1 MEELPVAQF
10 GPMRLSDSETLA
22 PRRVALA
29 FLTLGVM
36 LVGCSRD
43 RSPSSAATPAD
54 PVAPAA
60 PVERVVNLYNWFE
73 YISPEVLEAFTAET
87 GIRVNLDTFD
97 SAEMLEARLLAGRSG
112 YDVVVTNGNF
122 LQRQI
127 ASGVFGK
134 LDRGR
139 LSGLANLDPTFT
151 AQMATYDSG
160 NAYAVGYNFGSVGI
174 GYDSKEVAARTGNA
188 TVDSWGLVYDP
199 AQASRVADC
208 GITIIDS
215 PTDVVP
221 TVLAY
226 LGKDPNSQVP
236 ADLEA
241 AGDVLMGI
249 RPYVRRIDSAS
260 IYEDL
265 PGGEVCVVVGWN
277 GIVVGGQER
286 ARDLKDGPDL
296 RYVVPREGSII
307 WFDAFTIPAD
317 APHPEEAHALI
328 DFMLRPESAARNVSA
343 THYGSVNAKAT
354 PLVEPRL
361 RDNPAVYPSAEELSR
376 LVPQRMLSPEA
387 TRIVTRI
394 WTRFRTGA

>member
-1 MEELPVAQF
+1 
-10 GPMRLSDSETLA
+10 MRRSDSESLA
-22 PRRVALA
+22 PRRVACALLA
-29 FLTLGVM
+29 LGVT

-43 RSPSSAATPAD
+43 RSPSSATTPAD
-54 PVAPAA
+54 PAEPAT
-60 PVERVVNLYNWFE
+60 PSEYVVNLYNWFE

-87 GIRVNLDTFD
+87 GIHVNLDTFD
-97 SAEMLEARLLAGRSG
+97 SAEMLEARLFAGRSG

-122 LQRQI
+122 LERQI
-127 ASGVFGK
+127 ASGVFGQ

-139 LSGLANLDPTFT
+139 LPGLANLDPTFK
-151 AQMATYDSG
+151 AQMASYDSG
-160 NAYAVGYNFGSVGI
+160 NSYAVGYNFGSVGI
-174 GYDSKEVAARTGNA
+174 GYDSRKVAARTGHA

-199 AQASRVADC
+199 AQASRIADC

-215 PTDVVP
+215 PTDVLP

-226 LGKDPNSQVP
+226 LGKDPNSQIP

-241 AGDVLMGI
+241 AGEVLMGI

-277 GIVVGGQER
+277 GLVVGGQER
-286 ARDLKDGPDL
+286 ARNLKNGPDL
-296 RYVVPREGSII
+296 RYVIPREGSII

-317 APHPEEAHALI
+317 APHPEEAHAFI

-361 RDNPAVYPSAEELSR
+361 RDNPAVYPPAEELSR

>member
-1 MEELPVAQF
+1 
-10 GPMRLSDSETLA
+10 
-22 PRRVALA
+22 
-29 FLTLGVM
+29 
-36 LVGCSRD
+36 
-43 RSPSSAATPAD
+43 
-54 PVAPAA
+54 
-60 PVERVVNLYNWFE
+60 
-73 YISPEVLEAFTAET
+73 
-87 GIRVNLDTFD
+87 
-97 SAEMLEARLLAGRSG
+97 
-112 YDVVVTNGNF
+112 
-122 LQRQI
+122 
-127 ASGVFGK
+127 
-134 LDRGR
+134 
-139 LSGLANLDPTFT
+139 
-151 AQMATYDSG
+151 
-160 NAYAVGYNFGSVGI
+160 
-174 GYDSKEVAARTGNA
+174 
-188 TVDSWGLVYDP
+188 VDSWGLVYDP

-215 PTDVVP
+215 PTDVLP

-241 AGDVLMGI
+241 AGEVLMGI
-249 RPYVRRIDSAS
+249 RPFVRRIDSAS

-286 ARDLKDGPDL
+286 ARELKDGPDL
-296 RYVVPREGSII
+296 HYVVPLEGSII

-343 THYGSVNAKAT
+343 TRYGSVNAKAT
-354 PLVEPRL
+354 PLVDPRL
-361 RDNPAVYPSAEELSR
+361 RDNPAVYPPAEELSR
-376 LVPQRMLSPEA
+376 LVPPRMLSPEA